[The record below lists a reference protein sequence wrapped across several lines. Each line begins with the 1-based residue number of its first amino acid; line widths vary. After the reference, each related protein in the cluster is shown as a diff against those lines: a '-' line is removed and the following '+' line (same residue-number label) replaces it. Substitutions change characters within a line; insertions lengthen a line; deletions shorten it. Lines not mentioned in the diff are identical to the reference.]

1 MSPMLGPSLTHNFK
15 HSPEALTP
23 ARTRRRLSPVPL
35 LEGIPPPIM
44 DQVSAV
50 VGVLGKPVDNSSY
63 SGNGENGPRAFS
75 NALMNELTMAQKS
88 QGSNRGPNF
97 SHRISHGTGLSASR
111 QDTGFS
117 SGTGRSVSSPSVQD
131 YNVGWIC
138 AIETE
143 YVVAQEL
150 LDEEFT
156 RPSGL
161 STRDKNAYAFG
172 RIGNHYVVIGCL
184 PMGRYGLTSATSAA
198 KDMLRSF
205 ENIDIGLMVGI
216 GGGAPSK
223 KHDIRLGDVVVSI
236 PGHQSGGVVHYDFGK
251 AIQNHEF
258 ERTGSLASP
267 SKFLLGSLQDLKTSH
282 SRYRHRIPETISAML
297 KKNEYLRKK
306 YQKPDHSHD
315 ILYKSSFI
323 HKYDDRKCSDICIQN
338 TEEIVPRL
346 ERDPDEY
353 DPVVHYGL
361 IASADRLMKDAVLR
375 DQLAKKED
383 VLCFEMEAAGLMDEF
398 ECVVIRGIC
407 DYSDT
412 HKNDIW
418 QGYAAATAA
427 AYAKELLGVIPRNMG
442 TQERASPVE
451 GSPELH
457 AEPWT

>member
-1 MSPMLGPSLTHNFK
+1 MSPILGPDLTHNFK

-23 ARTRRRLSPVPL
+23 ARTRRHLSPVPV

-44 DQVSAV
+44 NQVPAV
-50 VGVLGKPVDNSSY
+50 VGVLGKPLDNSSH
-63 SGNGENGPRAFS
+63 SGSGENGPRAFS
-75 NALMNELTMAQKS
+75 NVELIMAQKS
-88 QGSNRGPNF
+88 QAPNRKPTF
-97 SHRISHGTGLSASR
+97 SHRISHGAGLASASR

-117 SGTGRSVSSPSVQD
+117 SGTGRSTSSPSVHD

-161 STRDKNAYAFG
+161 SSRDKSAYAFG

-184 PMGRYGLTSATSAA
+184 PMGRYGLTHAASAA

-205 ENIDIGLMVGI
+205 ENINISLMVGI
-216 GGGAPSK
+216 GGGAPSM
-223 KHDIRLGDVVVSI
+223 KHDIRLGDVVVSA
-236 PGHQSGGVVHYDFGK
+236 PGDQNGGVVHYEFGK
-251 AIQNHEF
+251 AIQDQEF
-258 ERTGSLASP
+258 KHTRSLASP
-267 SKFLLGSLQDLKTSH
+267 SQSLLNSLQDLKASH
-282 SRYRHRIPETISAML
+282 SRYRHRIPETISAMF
-297 KKNEYLRKK
+297 KKNENLRKK
-306 YQKPDHSHD
+306 YQKPNPSHD

-323 HKYDDRKCSDICIQN
+323 HKYDDQKCSDICIQN
-338 TEEIVPRL
+338 TEEIVRRV

-353 DPVVHYGL
+353 DPVVHYGS

-383 VLCFEMEAAGLMDEF
+383 VLCFEMESAGLMDEF
-398 ECVVIRGIC
+398 GCVVIRGIC

-427 AYAKELLGVIPRNMG
+427 AYAKELLGVIPRNMEIR
-442 TQERASPVE
+442 ERASSVE

-457 AEPWT
+457 AEPWA